1 MSQEDEFPYSRDQ
14 VLARQHRFGYVNLF
28 SFQRTQ
34 LTAPAVRASRA
45 PTRRKVKE
53 NLGIVAGQEL
63 PRRGRCTHYAK
74 SYRWFRYAR
83 LRGTSL
89 WTMLTPNTDS
99 RAAAKSIPA
108 M

>member
-1 MSQEDEFPYSRDQ
+1 MSFRIPETKFLHVS
-14 VLARQHRFGYVNLF
+14 A
-28 SFQRTQ
+28 
-34 LTAPAVRASRA
+34 AAVRASRA

-83 LRGTSL
+83 LFTGEMVASANKQHRFSCCSKVYPCDVGQT
-89 WTMLTPNTDS
+89 NHDEQGDD
-99 RAAAKSIPA
+99 
-108 M
+108 

>member
-1 MSQEDEFPYSRDQ
+1 MSFRIPETKFLHVS
-14 VLARQHRFGYVNLF
+14 A
-28 SFQRTQ
+28 
-34 LTAPAVRASRA
+34 AAVRASRA

-74 SYRWFRYAR
+74 SYRWFRYTH
-83 LRGTSL
+83 LFQHINL
-89 WTMLTPNTDS
+89 WTALTINTDS
-99 RAAAKSIPA
+99 HAAAKYIPA

>member
-1 MSQEDEFPYSRDQ
+1 MSFRIPET
-14 VLARQHRFGYVNLF
+14 RFLRV
-28 SFQRTQ
+28 S
-34 LTAPAVRASRA
+34 TAAVRASRE

-74 SYRWFRYAR
+74 SYRWFRYTR
-83 LRGTSL
+83 LFKDIYV
-89 WTMLTPNTDS
+89 WTMLTANAGS
-99 RAAAKSIPA
+99 HAAAKFIPA